1 MDLSAY
7 HEVACLLRGEVDV
20 ALEGGEVLSAGPG
33 DVLVTPRGSRAE
45 WRAKRPVLKLWAV
58 DHGE

>member
-1 MDLSAY
+1 MDLSSY
-7 HEVACLLRGEVDV
+7 HEVACLLHGEVDV

-45 WRAKRPVLKLWAV
+45 WRAKSPVKKLWAV